1 LLVSKKLHGAIIA
14 PRTIAQAAT
23 VFNYLVAP
31 NIKKRMLKT
40 VFKQGLS
47 VKDYQSIAVE
57 LDAII

>member
-1 LLVSKKLHGAIIA
+1 LHGAIIA